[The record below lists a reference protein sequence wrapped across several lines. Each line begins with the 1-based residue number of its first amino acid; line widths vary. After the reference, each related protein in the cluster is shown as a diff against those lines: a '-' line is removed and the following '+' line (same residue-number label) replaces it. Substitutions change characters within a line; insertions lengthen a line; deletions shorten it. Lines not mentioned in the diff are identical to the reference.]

1 MNDFYHGRWYFKCS
15 VVLLYFMKLVSL
27 IIVAFLSAFFVMGQ
41 EVERFNERRRE
52 LDKRLM
58 VGLGS
63 WAGVNMIGSGIAW
76 ASLPQG
82 EARSFHQMNVM
93 WNTVN
98 LGLAIPGFIKA
109 KRVEDKLPFGQ
120 TLEEHYKTEKVFL
133 FNSGLDVAYMTS
145 GLLLRSMADNKPE
158 NAYQLRGFGNGLLLQ
173 GGFLMVFDL
182 TAYVLHRNHLNKSG
196 IIEDLSLGMTE
207 SGFSL
212 TLYL

>member
-1 MNDFYHGRWYFKCS
+1 MKYYLM
-15 VVLLYFMKLVSL
+15 LLLLVGL
-27 IIVAFLSAFFVMGQ
+27 PFGALSQDLEKFNH
-41 EVERFNERRRE
+41 ERHE
-52 LDKRLM
+52 LDRRLM
-58 VGLGS
+58 FGLGS

-109 KRVEDKLPFGQ
+109 KRGEDKLPYGQ

-145 GLLLRSMADNKPE
+145 GFLLRSMAESKLE
-158 NAYQLRGFGNGLLLQ
+158 NAHQLRGFGNSLLLQ
-173 GGFLMVFDL
+173 GGFLLVFDL
-182 TAYVLHRNHLNKSG
+182 TAYFLHRKHINNSDL
-196 IIEDLSLGMTE
+196 IEDLTIGMNQGGVGVTV
-207 SGFSL
+207 
-212 TLYL
+212 YLK